1 MRTGHVLSHSLP
13 DKRRGLLDYFIKFAF
28 KQHKQENMKINA
40 NALGTRTI
48 EVTEVQLQIIRRYSL
63 LDRIANS
70 AGIIDE
76 DSLNKLR
83 LTVRSLI
90 ASQTMASKELLE
102 LCLVL
107 YHEDMKALG
116 LCNLAKCYNEWLV
129 SQEKEESGDA
139 E

>member
-1 MRTGHVLSHSLP
+1 
-13 DKRRGLLDYFIKFAF
+13 
-28 KQHKQENMKINA
+28 MKINA
-40 NALGTRTI
+40 NASGTRTI
-48 EVTEVQLQIIRRYSL
+48 EVTEVQLQIIKRYSL

-70 AGIIDE
+70 AGVIDE

-102 LCLVL
+102 LCLLL

-116 LCNLAKCYNEWLV
+116 LNNLIKCYNEWLV
-129 SQEKEESGDA
+129 SQENEKSEDA

>member
-1 MRTGHVLSHSLP
+1 
-13 DKRRGLLDYFIKFAF
+13 
-28 KQHKQENMKINA
+28 MKINA
-40 NALGTRTI
+40 NASGTRTI
-48 EVTEVQLQIIRRYSL
+48 EVTEVQLQIIKRYSL
-63 LDRIANS
+63 LDRTANS
-70 AGIIDE
+70 AGVIDE

-116 LCNLAKCYNEWLV
+116 LNNLVKCYNEWLV
-129 SQEKEESGDA
+129 SQENEKAEDA

>member
-1 MRTGHVLSHSLP
+1 M
-13 DKRRGLLDYFIKFAF
+13 Y
-28 KQHKQENMKINA
+28 INA
-40 NALGTRTI
+40 NASGTRRI
-48 EVTEVQLQIIRRYSL
+48 EVTETQLQIIRRYSL

-90 ASQTMASKELLE
+90 ASQAMASKELIE

-107 YHEDMKALG
+107 YHEDMKATG
-116 LCNLAKCYNEWLV
+116 LNNLVKCYNSWLA
-129 SQEKEESGDA
+129 QEIGIGDREEEQNA

>member
-1 MRTGHVLSHSLP
+1 
-13 DKRRGLLDYFIKFAF
+13 
-28 KQHKQENMKINA
+28 MKINA
-40 NALGTRTI
+40 NASGTRTI
-48 EVTEVQLQIIRRYSL
+48 EVTEVQLQIIKRYSL

-70 AGIIDE
+70 AGVIDE

-116 LCNLAKCYNEWLV
+116 LNNLVKCYNEWLV
-129 SQEKEESGDA
+129 SQENEKAEDA

>member
-1 MRTGHVLSHSLP
+1 
-13 DKRRGLLDYFIKFAF
+13 
-28 KQHKQENMKINA
+28 MKINA
-40 NALGTRTI
+40 NASGTRTI

-116 LCNLAKCYNEWLV
+116 LNNLIKCYNEWLV
-129 SQEKEESGDA
+129 SQDSESSENA

>member
-1 MRTGHVLSHSLP
+1 
-13 DKRRGLLDYFIKFAF
+13 
-28 KQHKQENMKINA
+28 MKINA
-40 NALGTRTI
+40 NASGTRTI

-70 AGIIDE
+70 TGVIDE

-116 LCNLAKCYNEWLV
+116 LNNLMKCYNEWLI
-129 SQEKEESGDA
+129 SQENEKSEDA

>member
-1 MRTGHVLSHSLP
+1 
-13 DKRRGLLDYFIKFAF
+13 
-28 KQHKQENMKINA
+28 MKINA
-40 NALGTRTI
+40 NASGTRTI

-70 AGIIDE
+70 TGIIDE

-116 LCNLAKCYNEWLV
+116 LNNLMKCYNEWLM
-129 SQEKEESGDA
+129 SQESQQSEDA

>member
-1 MRTGHVLSHSLP
+1 
-13 DKRRGLLDYFIKFAF
+13 
-28 KQHKQENMKINA
+28 MKINA
-40 NALGTRTI
+40 NASGTRTI

-90 ASQTMASKELLE
+90 ASQTMASNELLE

-116 LCNLAKCYNEWLV
+116 LNNLIKCYNEWLV
-129 SQEKEESGDA
+129 SQENEKAEDA

>member
-1 MRTGHVLSHSLP
+1 M
-13 DKRRGLLDYFIKFAF
+13 
-28 KQHKQENMKINA
+28 
-40 NALGTRTI
+40 
-48 EVTEVQLQIIRRYSL
+48 QIIKRYSL
-63 LDRIANS
+63 FDRIANS

-83 LTVRSLI
+83 LTVRSLV

-102 LCLVL
+102 LCVVL

-116 LCNLAKCYNEWLV
+116 LNNLIKCYNEWLISTANEV
-129 SQEKEESGDA
+129 AEDA

>member
-1 MRTGHVLSHSLP
+1 MR
-13 DKRRGLLDYFIKFAF
+13 
-28 KQHKQENMKINA
+28 INA
-40 NALGTRTI
+40 NASGTRTI
-48 EVTEVQLQIIRRYSL
+48 EVNEAQLQIIRRYSL

-70 AGIIDE
+70 TGIIDE

-90 ASQTMASKELLE
+90 ASQTMESRDLLE

-116 LCNLAKCYNEWLV
+116 LNNLTKLYNEWLV
-129 SQEKEESGDA
+129 EQEKLSGENA
-139 E
+139 EQENN

>member
-1 MRTGHVLSHSLP
+1 M
-13 DKRRGLLDYFIKFAF
+13 
-28 KQHKQENMKINA
+28 
-40 NALGTRTI
+40 
-48 EVTEVQLQIIRRYSL
+48 
-63 LDRIANS
+63 
-70 AGIIDE
+70 
-76 DSLNKLR
+76 NKLR

-116 LCNLAKCYNEWLV
+116 LNNLMKCYNEWLI
-129 SQEKEESGDA
+129 SQENEKSEDA